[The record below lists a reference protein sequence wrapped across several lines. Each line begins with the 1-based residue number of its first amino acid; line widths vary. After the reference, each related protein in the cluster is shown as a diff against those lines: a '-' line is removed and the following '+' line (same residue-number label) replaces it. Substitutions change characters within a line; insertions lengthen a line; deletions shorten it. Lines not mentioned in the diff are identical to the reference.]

1 MTSNQIVPCQCCCQ
15 NLNGGNNVNM
25 SELFEYLT
33 RTMTIDA
40 FEATV
45 KRWNLNVA
53 SGGRCGWTP
62 LAVAAKEGNVEL
74 TRHIILKYGVQLINL
89 GNQRGVTAV
98 HAAAALEDEDV
109 SLSLM
114 ELFRSF
120 GPSAM
125 HTNILPEQSN
135 DIDAI
140 NGTPLEI
147 ARARK
152 HSRVATYLVERCGGL
167 AREQAAG
174 AAADD
179 KEQQTKKKRKAADNE
194 TK

>member
-25 SELFEYLT
+25 FELFEKLD
-33 RTMTIDA
+33 RTMTVDA
-40 FEATV
+40 FESIV
-45 KRWNLNVA
+45 KRWNLSVA

-62 LAVAAKEGNVEL
+62 LAVAVKEGNIEL
-74 TRHIILKYGVQLINL
+74 ARHIIQKYGVHLINL

-98 HAAAALEDEDV
+98 HAAASLANEDL
-109 SLSLM
+109 SLSMMKL
-114 ELFRSF
+114 LRSF
-120 GPSAM
+120 GASAM
-125 HTNILPEQSN
+125 HANILPEQSN
-135 DIDAI
+135 DTGAI

-152 HSRVATYLVERCGGL
+152 HSWVAAYLVEHCGGL

-174 AAADD
+174 AADD
-179 KEQQTKKKRKAADNE
+179 EQQTKKKRKADDE